1 MLSTLP
7 GSLNGK
13 QAPKGRSQ
21 LNCRHF
27 LYYASA
33 GRKTGEPREGSATN
47 ARIRIRA
54 NDSPMRFA
62 DPFVGEHMKEA
73 YVARTLVIWAAF
85 LCSTLLCGI
94 KVFAQTTDSNSV
106 INLATPI
113 PGVVTVNLPKDI
125 PLVVETAESINSY
138 SAATGERV
146 KYRVLQDFV
155 VAGYLIAKA
164 GDEAEGM
171 VQEGQQGKAGFYGIG
186 YKAANLRVSVD
197 KIYTFCGSTLQV
209 DFDRSEYRR
218 RQGFM
223 GSNKD
228 VGIVKG
234 QQYVPIVDHP
244 QQVCAVRT
252 DEKALPIPKDALH
265 ADKG

>member
-1 MLSTLP
+1 MSVHRIVE
-7 GSLNGK
+7 SLEGTETH
-13 QAPKGRSQ
+13 ALIRTHIVGDG
-21 LNCRHF
+21 L
-27 LYYASA
+27 
-33 GRKTGEPREGSATN
+33 REKHSKVSYVEGIMRVSGTVRFVIACIMCLFGSALCTAN
-47 ARIRIRA
+47 A
-54 NDSPMRFA
+54 
-62 DPFVGEHMKEA
+62 
-73 YVARTLVIWAAF
+73 
-85 LCSTLLCGI
+85 
-94 KVFAQTTDSNSV
+94 FAQSTAGPEPSI

-113 PGVVTVNLPKDI
+113 PGVVTVNLPRDI

-146 KYRVLQDFV
+146 KYRVLQDFIV
-155 VAGYLIAKA
+155 GGYLIAKA

-197 KIYTFCGSTLQV
+197 KIFTFCGSTLQV

-228 VGIVKG
+228 VGVAKG
-234 QQYVPIVDHP
+234 QQYVPTVDHP
-244 QQVCAVRT
+244 QQVCAVKT